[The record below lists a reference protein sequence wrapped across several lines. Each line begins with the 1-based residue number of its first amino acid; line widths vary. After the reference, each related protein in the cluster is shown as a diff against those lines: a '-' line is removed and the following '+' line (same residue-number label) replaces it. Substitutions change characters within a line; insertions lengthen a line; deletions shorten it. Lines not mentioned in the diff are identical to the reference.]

1 MENKQLEPKQAFQII
16 YEMTGTLQLNRQD
29 AAILDSSLR
38 ALAQL
43 LPVEQEDE
51 KTE

>member
-1 MENKQLEPKQAFQII
+1 MENKQIEPKQAFEILYQ
-16 YEMTGTLQLNRQD
+16 MTGTLQLNRQD

-43 LPVEQEDE
+43 LTVEQSEE
-51 KTE
+51 KTA